1 MCNLCVGVFSVH
13 VSDALSTEI
22 WYWMPS
28 VSECSGL
35 DFLFSGFHLE
45 RFFFESLK
53 LSLPFSIVIVVDS
66 DCHCKDG
73 SYKNIFI
80 HFFDD
85 KLDRCLPHS
94 FAILVCNIISYK
106 DMF

>member
-1 MCNLCVGVFSVH
+1 MHYLQKLGTGCHSVTEFS
-13 VSDALSTEI
+13 
-22 WYWMPS
+22 
-28 VSECSGL
+28 GQN
-35 DFLFSGFHLE
+35 FLFSGFHLE

-73 SYKNIFI
+73 SYKNISM

-85 KLDRCLPHS
+85 KLDRFLLHSLP
-94 FAILVCNIISYK
+94 ILVCNIIISYK